1 MSELIEPT
9 SDPVSVEALAEAA
22 AAESAAVAGEG
33 ARARRPS
40 LWHHADFMKIW
51 TAATVSLMG
60 SQVSQLAIPFI
71 AAVLLN
77 ATPLEVSLLGVVEM
91 LPFVLFTLPA
101 GAWLDRA
108 RRRPV
113 LIAGDFGRA
122 IALVTIPIA
131 YAAGVLT
138 IWQLYLVGLVA
149 GTLTVFF
156 DVADQSYLPVLLDRE
171 DLVEGNAKLSL
182 SGSAAQIAGPGLSAG
197 LIGIVGAPFAI
208 IGDAASFLAS
218 GGLISLVRRPEQRP
232 ERRLTAAGSETS
244 MRQEIAE
251 GLRYVLGHPNLRM
264 IAATTGT
271 SNFGSNLAFSIFA
284 IFVYRELHL
293 SIQLVGLAFSLGAF
307 GVLAGAL
314 TSGFISKRLGLGP
327 TIVGSAF
334 LSGAAG
340 FLYALMPSE
349 AVIAGALL
357 AASGFLSGFS
367 VVVYNVAQV
376 SYRQAITPLDMQGRM
391 NATMRFIVWG
401 TIPFGALAG
410 GLLASFL
417 PVRTTVLIGAA
428 VESLAFVWVL
438 LSPVRSLREI
448 PAGEPTQA

>member
-1 MSELIEPT
+1 MSELIEPA
-9 SDPVSVEALAEAA
+9 SDPASVEALAAA
-22 AAESAAVAGEG
+22 VAAESAAVAEG
-33 ARARRPS
+33 ALARRPS
-40 LWHHADFMKIW
+40 LWRHADFMKIW

-71 AAVLLN
+71 AAMLLN
-77 ATPLEVSLLGVVEM
+77 ATPFEVSFLAVVEM

-101 GAWLDRA
+101 GAWLDRV

-113 LIAGDFGRA
+113 LISGDFGRA
-122 IALVTIPIA
+122 IALATIPIA

-138 IWQLYLVGLVA
+138 IWQLYVVGLVA

-156 DVADQSYLPVLLDRE
+156 DVADQSYLPALLDRE
-171 DLVEGNAKLSL
+171 DLIEGNAKLSL

-208 IGDAASFLAS
+208 IGDAGSFVAS
-218 GGLISLVRRPEQRP
+218 GGLISLIHKPEPRP
-232 ERRLTAAGSETS
+232 ERRLTAAGSHTS
-244 MRQEIAE
+244 MRQEIAD

-264 IAATTGT
+264 IAGATGT

-307 GVLAGAL
+307 GILAGAL

-327 TIVGSAF
+327 TIVGSIF
-334 LSGAAG
+334 LSGPAG

-349 AVIAGALL
+349 AFTAGLLL
-357 AASGFLSGFS
+357 AASSFLGGFS
-367 VVVYNVAQV
+367 AVVYNVGQV

-410 GLLASFL
+410 GLLASFM

-428 VESLAFVWVL
+428 VESAAFLWVL
-438 LSPVRSLREI
+438 LSPVRSLRES
-448 PAGEPTQA
+448 PAAEPERA